1 MNNTNK
7 NSCERK
13 VFSER
18 DKLLLISLVDSYKHI
33 LENKKTDATNVEK
46 KNGAWKEITDLYN
59 ANDVCPRTDKQLRKL
74 RENLKQ
80 RTRKI
85 DSEMRKD
92 SQLQSERNAS
102 QAFIEVTDAQ
112 SNMGDIDQ
120 DKPEIKKKQDTT
132 KAKKSMVNGQ
142 PNGNNTSENFIT
154 PQKKRKR
161 PSVCG
166 TIQQEHP

>member
-18 DKLLLISLVDSYKHI
+18 DKLLLISLVNSYKHI

-74 RENLKQ
+74 WENLKQ
-80 RTRKI
+80 RTRKS
-85 DSEMRKD
+85 DSEMRKSLIQTGGGPPVKSED
-92 SQLQSERNAS
+92 NPINERVRSVVPTISYVIENEWDSNSVIPSENSQLQSEPNAS

-120 DKPEIKKKQDTT
+120 DNQW
-132 KAKKSMVNGQ
+132 
-142 PNGNNTSENFIT
+142 
-154 PQKKRKR
+154 
-161 PSVCG
+161 
-166 TIQQEHP
+166 

>member
-1 MNNTNK
+1 MHNTNK

-74 RENLKQ
+74 WENLKQ
-80 RTRKI
+80 RNEK
-85 DSEMRKD
+85 KF
-92 SQLQSERNAS
+92 N
-102 QAFIEVTDAQ
+102 
-112 SNMGDIDQ
+112 SNWRW
-120 DKPEIKKKQDTT
+120 T
-132 KAKKSMVNGQ
+132 
-142 PNGNNTSENFIT
+142 TSE
-154 PQKKRKR
+154 K
-161 PSVCG
+161 
-166 TIQQEHP
+166 